1 MTVIDRSEALTKDG
15 GTSMPEVHVDGS
27 TAKES
32 PMKLNGLPTMFR
44 RRQQRETICFGTRGG
59 VESWGPVRSIMA

>member
-1 MTVIDRSEALTKDG
+1 
-15 GTSMPEVHVDGS
+15 MPEVHVDGS

-32 PMKLNGLPTMFR
+32 PMKLNGLPTKFR